1 MDEGGRE
8 DGSLVVAQG
17 RPGSS
22 SLDRALGSGG
32 SGGGG
37 GRISGLECA
46 WVTLGWAFVDPWR
59 LIIGLDFG
67 KVTHLH
73 AKFDVD
79 GDGGKIYHELYLRID
94 LQN

>member
-1 MDEGGRE
+1 MRVSSQSLLNLKLVGIFKKHVLFFVVIICRVRYVFLNGRGRE

-37 GRISGLECA
+37 GGGYR
-46 WVTLGWAFVDPWR
+46 GWNAP
-59 LIIGLDFG
+59 G
-67 KVTHLH
+67 
-73 AKFDVD
+73 
-79 GDGGKIYHELYLRID
+79 
-94 LQN
+94 